1 MGAWKAYAST
11 AAFAAVVCLPVCLIA
26 MQTGGLDVMLDR
38 RYIRLIIMG
47 QLIASMISKKLVYGR
62 LGSINVANATTS
74 RLWSPPCKS
83 IDLST
88 CCISHSHLGSQCI
101 LHHQV
106 FVLRPWR
113 HELQSL
119 GHFCLTCRRKVSC
132 SAQASTSP
140 HVQPYDDL
148 LRCFLLPCK
157 WCPAILR
164 RMHRVSTSGHQHR
177 AKIHAYRSG
186 SQATGCHSGRF
197 SPTSVYGLSSV
208 AARSA
213 RTT

>member
-1 MGAWKAYAST
+1 MGAWKAYASA

-74 RLWSPPCKS
+74 RLWSSPCKP
-83 IDLST
+83 IDLRTCST
-88 CCISHSHLGSQCI
+88 SHSHLGSQCI

-119 GHFCLTCRRKVSC
+119 GHFCLTSRRKVSR
-132 SAQASTSP
+132 SAQAFTSP
-140 HVQPYDDL
+140 HVQPYDEHWM
-148 LRCFLLPCK
+148 LP
-157 WCPAILR
+157 
-164 RMHRVSTSGHQHR
+164 
-177 AKIHAYRSG
+177 
-186 SQATGCHSGRF
+186 
-197 SPTSVYGLSSV
+197 
-208 AARSA
+208 
-213 RTT
+213 

>member
-38 RYIRLIIMG
+38 RYVRLIIMV
-47 QLIASMISKKLVYGR
+47 QLIASTISKKLVYGR
-62 LGSINVANATTS
+62 LGSINVANATAS
-74 RLWSPPCKS
+74 RLWSSPCKS
-83 IDLST
+83 IDLSACST
-88 CCISHSHLGSQCI
+88 SYSHLGSQRV

-106 FVLRPWR
+106 SILRSWR

-119 GHFCLTCRRKVSC
+119 GHFCLTCRREVSR
-132 SAQASTSP
+132 SAQASASS
-140 HVQPYDDL
+140 HVQPNDDL
-148 LRCFLLPCK
+148 LRCFFLPCK
-157 WCPAILR
+157 RSPAIFR
-164 RMHRVSTSGHQHR
+164 RMHRASTSGHQHR
-177 AKIHAYRSG
+177 ATIHAYRSG
-186 SQATGCHSGRF
+186 SQATGCHFGRF
-197 SPTSVYGLSSV
+197 SPTSVHGLSSV